1 MKRILGLA
9 LALAFG
15 TALFLFLPAA
25 DHGKL
30 AALAAYEMLTEEMVP
45 GPEGEV
51 SLGRA
56 LLADPVF
63 EETGEGRGRLVLGET
78 VNHVPDAQ
86 QATAA
91 AQEDLRAALVRALL
105 KVSADSGLALEIAG
119 MEEPVAGGLG
129 LRLER
134 AQGGLQL
141 FWRAPGAEEQSIVR
155 AWSPARQDAILP
167 PLVAI
172 LLAILLRRPIASLF
186 AGVLVG
192 AFLVRLAAGSSPL
205 LSSAFAPYDVF
216 ASFLWEQL
224 KRTDRGQVIGFVIAM
239 LAMVGII
246 TRNGGIRGLM
256 NRVAAFA
263 RSARTTQVAA
273 YLMGLAVFFDDYAN
287 TILVGGMMRPLADRF
302 RVSRE
307 KLSYIIDSTSAP
319 VAGLSI
325 FSTWIAFEVSTFSA
339 QLPLAG
345 RSPDEGYAVFIETL
359 PYRFYCIFTLILV
372 GLVTFLSRD
381 LGPMLGAE
389 RRARRSGLLV
399 RAGGKPMVGDVATAM
414 EPAAGIAPRAWRA
427 LLPLAVFILVTLY
440 VILYSGRAFALPAAD
455 LLTTAGLSQVLG
467 NADSYLALLIGSCA
481 GLALAVLA
489 SLLAGMRREIV
500 TAAWRTLRSTGIA
513 IAILY
518 LAWMIGDACVRLG
531 TAQYLTVLLG
541 DALNPLLLPIILFLL
556 ASAVSFSTGTSWGTM
571 SILLPIVVG
580 LAYALGE
587 NSGLISGAQLVILS
601 IGAVLEGSIFGDHC
615 SPISDTTVLSSIA
628 AASDH
633 IDHVRTQMPYAV
645 ICLLVAASTGYLP
658 VAFLGWS
665 PWTSIALGSAALAA
679 VLLVFGRK
687 VGENEAR

>member
-9 LALAFG
+9 LALVFG
-15 TALFLFLPAA
+15 FALFFFLPAA
-25 DHGKL
+25 DHGEL
-30 AALAAYEMLTEEMVP
+30 AALSVYEMLTEETVP

-51 SLGRA
+51 VLGSA
-56 LLADPVF
+56 LLAGPAL
-63 EETGEGRGRLVLGET
+63 ERTGEGRGRLLLGET
-78 VNHVPDAQ
+78 VNHVPDAGQ
-86 QATAA
+86 TTAA
-91 AQEDLRAALVRALL
+91 AQRGLRDALVRALL
-105 KVSADSGLALEIAG
+105 KVSADAGLALEIAG
-119 MEEPVAGGLG
+119 MEEPVAGGLC

-134 AQGGLQL
+134 AEGGLRL
-141 FWRAPGAEEQSIVR
+141 FWRAPGEPEQSAFR
-155 AWSPARQDAILP
+155 SWSPARRDAILP

-172 LLAILLRRPIASLF
+172 ALAILLRRPIASLF

-192 AFLVRLAAGSSPL
+192 AFLVRLAAGAAP
-205 LSSAFAPYDVF
+205 LSSTALAPYDVF

-239 LAMVGII
+239 LAMV
-246 TRNGGIRGLM
+246 
-256 NRVAAFA
+256 
-263 RSARTTQVAA
+263 
-273 YLMGLAVFFDDYAN
+273 VFFDDYAN

-372 GLVTFLSRD
+372 GLVTFASRD

-389 RRARRSGLLV
+389 RRARRTGLLV

-414 EPAAGIAPRAWRA
+414 EPAAGVLPRAWRA
-427 LLPLAVFILVTLY
+427 LLPLAVFIAVTLY
-440 VILYSGRAFALPAAD
+440 VILYSGQAFALPAAE
-455 LLTTAGLSQVLG
+455 LFTTAGLSQVLG
-467 NADSYLALLIGSCA
+467 NADSYLALLIGSSA

-556 ASAVSFSTGTSWGTM
+556 SSAVSFSTGTSWGTM

-587 NSGLISGAQLVILS
+587 NSGQISGAQLVILS

-633 IDHVRTQMPYAV
+633 IDHVRTQAPYAV
-645 ICLLVAASTGYLP
+645 LCLVVAASAGYLP

-665 PWTSIALGSAALAA
+665 PWTSIGLGSAVLAA
-679 VLLVFGRK
+679 VLFVFGKK
-687 VGENEAR
+687 VGENGAG